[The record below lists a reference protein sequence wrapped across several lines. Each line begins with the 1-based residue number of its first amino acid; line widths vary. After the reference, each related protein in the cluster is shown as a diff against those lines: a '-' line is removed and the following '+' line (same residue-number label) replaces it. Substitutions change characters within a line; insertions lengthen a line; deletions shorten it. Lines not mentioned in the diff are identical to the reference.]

1 MPGLVEREEVGSKKG
16 TGRKRWSPRSRR
28 ESYPTRGDYPSLEL
42 SSRIH
47 YWWVRWLRTQALR
60 WWRHGTVFHK
70 FSPITSL
77 SLQPTPSPAYSHLPP
92 FFFSNPSFV
101 QPISFPLSF
110 LRLPEP
116 PTVFNNLAKL
126 LHPLKCF
133 AWNVRLYMFYQTLGT
148 EEFQAE
154 IVGKHL

>member
-1 MPGLVEREEVGSKKG
+1 MPGREEREKVGSKKG

-60 WWRHGTVFHK
+60 WWRHGTVFRK
-70 FSPITSL
+70 FPFTTAYPLPCLLSSSL
-77 SLQPTPSPAYSHLPP
+77 
-92 FFFSNPSFV
+92 FFFLNPSFV

-148 EEFQAE
+148 EEFQTE
-154 IVGKHL
+154 IVGKLL